1 VDLVGLLVGMRPSN
15 VRAKALRGFI
25 LRHGVQH
32 REDREVDAVSE
43 DVAGFAGGLDH
54 DASRLA
60 VAGSSCTG

>member
-1 VDLVGLLVGMRPSN
+1 MRPSN

-43 DVAGFAGGLDH
+43 DVAGFADDREPDRGRHPVG
-54 DASRLA
+54 
-60 VAGSSCTG
+60 